1 MELSQIVQPLLGWYA
16 ANARD
21 LPWRR
26 EVTPYRVWISEVMLQ
41 QTRVETVKGY
51 FGRFFA
57 NVPDVAALAA
67 LPEEQLLKLWEG
79 LGYYSRA
86 RNLQRAAQICCQRYG
101 GKLPGNYQALLSL
114 PGFGPYTAGAVAS
127 IAFGLPAPAVDG
139 NVLRVWS
146 RLFADGADIADPAT
160 KKSVEAKFAGIMP
173 GRESGAFNQA
183 LMDLGATVCVP
194 NGTPKC
200 EICPLRTFCISHLSG
215 KEMDFPQKRPKQPR
229 RIEERTLLLLER
241 EGRVAVRRRPA
252 KGLLA
257 ALWELPGFDG
267 RLPKNEAI
275 AAVRSLG
282 LEPLQLTPLA
292 PYKHVFTHVEWHITG
307 WRVKLAPE
315 GEGAG
320 LVWSTGAELRGE
332 HPLPSAFRPY
342 LNDFTAK

>member
-1 MELSQIVQPLLGWYA
+1 MELTQIVRPLLDWYA
-16 ANARD
+16 VNARD

-26 EVTPYRVWISEVMLQ
+26 EVTPYHVWISEIMLQ

-51 FGRFFA
+51 FERFLA
-57 NVPDVAALAA
+57 AVPDIAALAA

-86 RNLQRAAQICCQRYG
+86 RNLQKAAQVCCERYG
-101 GKLPGNYQALLSL
+101 GELPGDYQALLSL

-127 IAFGLPAPAVDG
+127 IAFGLPVPAVDG
-139 NVLRVWS
+139 NALRVWS
-146 RLFADGADIADPAT
+146 RLRADGADIADPAT
-160 KKSVEAKFAGIMP
+160 RKGVEAKFAGIMP
-173 GRESGAFNQA
+173 ERESGAFNQA

-194 NGTPKC
+194 NGAPKC
-200 EICPLRTFCISHLSG
+200 ESCPLQPFCLSHLSG

-241 EGRVAVRRRPA
+241 EGHIAVHRRPA

-257 ALWELPGFDG
+257 GLWELPGFDG
-267 RLPKNEAI
+267 RLTKNEAV

-315 GEGAG
+315 GEGTG

-332 HPLPSAFRPY
+332 RPLPSAFRPY